1 MINDLE
7 LTFCD
12 KKNMTGV
19 TATNAGTLSEI
30 IDLKVPGQGKGRRA
44 FVYITSHTN
53 TAAAVGVNLNFSIIT
68 ADNETLTTPTEI
80 PLSLP
85 PLAASMLAAGATV
98 YAPLPMDIRRFV
110 KLNVNPGAGT
120 ITSLNWSA
128 GITLDPQ
135 TNTGIE

>member
-1 MINDLE
+1 MMKDLE
-7 LTFCD
+7 LMFCN
-12 KKNMTGV
+12 KKAMTGV
-19 TATNAGTLSEI
+19 TSANAGTVSDT
-30 IDLKVPGQGKGRRA
+30 IDLKVPGQGKGRSA
-44 FVYITSHTN
+44 FFFITSHTN
-53 TAAAVGVNLNFSIIT
+53 TSAAAGVNLNFSIIT

-85 PLAASMLAAGATV
+85 PLAASMLAAGTTV
-98 YAPLPMDIRRFV
+98 YAPLPMDIRRYI
-110 KLNVNPGAGT
+110 KLNVNPGTGT